1 MHLEPRRKKRGGINL
16 SNMSD
21 IEPLLNQ
28 RQLQKR
34 LRLAKEKKNWTVVQ
48 MKVNLAFHLEIKVLD
63 SGGRVERLGV

>member
-1 MHLEPRRKKRGGINL
+1 
-16 SNMSD
+16 MSD

-28 RQLQKR
+28 RQLQKH